1 MYDYHVVRFV
11 PHHKIH
17 SSRLR
22 GTCIARIILFQQFLS
37 FLLWSFFPS
46 YIHFSLPEGRLPSYN
61 VSNTR
66 ILYWKTIKSYR
77 FRANQVYVVFVCCVQ
92 KYDKVLILFDM
103 D

>member
-46 YIHFSLPEGRLPSYN
+46 YIHFSLLEGRLPSYN

-66 ILYWKTIKSYR
+66 ILDITIMRQPRLAAPTMRQPKLAPPTKIKNVD
-77 FRANQVYVVFVCCVQ
+77 FHA
-92 KYDKVLILFDM
+92 
-103 D
+103 